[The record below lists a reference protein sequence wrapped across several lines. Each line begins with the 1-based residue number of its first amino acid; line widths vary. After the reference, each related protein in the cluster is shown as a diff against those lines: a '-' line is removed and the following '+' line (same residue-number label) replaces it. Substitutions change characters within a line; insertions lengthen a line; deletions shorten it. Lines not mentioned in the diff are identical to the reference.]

1 MIRKFEPADMNQLI
15 RLVKQ
20 KCEELGEGIATFDEK
35 QLIEFIR
42 QVNIKKGYQI
52 FVSERGNQIKGYV
65 VCSAYKNPWNGMRE
79 GMIHFLYVDPE
90 YRQGFMAKDL
100 FAQAEQ
106 HFRNCDCQFF
116 NATTRAFDEK
126 YQTKKE
132 FIEQADSFY
141 QRVMTDCGSN
151 YIKEIV

>member
-1 MIRKFEPADMNQLI
+1 MIRPFEPQDMNQLI

-90 YRQGFMAKDL
+90 HRQGFMAKDL

-106 HFRNCDCQFF
+106 HFRNSDCQFF
-116 NATTRAFDEK
+116 NATTRAFDEQ
-126 YQTKKE
+126 YQTNHE
-132 FIEQADSFY
+132 FVNQADAFY
-141 QRVMTDCGSN
+141 HKMMTDCGRN
-151 YIKEIV
+151 YIKEIH